1 MNVPMTTRLQIVEEA
16 VSAFDEIFQAC
27 IRPDKSITGEILD
40 IYNELAD
47 WGFTEKYKIT
57 DVQNKW
63 LYVALIAMHL
73 SKNSSLAV
81 SSDSSLKQNQKGK
94 WQIIQSALE
103 KASKDKEKMDSEEK
117 EEKRPKKR
125 V

>member
-63 LYVALIAMHL
+63 LYVALIAMH
-73 SKNSSLAV
+73 
-81 SSDSSLKQNQKGK
+81 
-94 WQIIQSALE
+94 
-103 KASKDKEKMDSEEK
+103 
-117 EEKRPKKR
+117 
-125 V
+125 